1 MTGFGYWIYCNREAW
16 DYAKEGAPREG
27 GYAVVFNAT
36 LKGTPPEVSKQE
48 LIVPGKRWE
57 ATREGVEDYAY
68 LYLLKQAIAQAS
80 PEAAANAKALLNSS
94 VEKVVKNVNNPLLAD
109 KAKRQ
114 ILQVILELSPMQ

>member
-1 MTGFGYWIYCNREAW
+1 MSRTIHRSER
-16 DYAKEGAPREG
+16 KAPMLCDSCRG
-27 GYAVVFNAT
+27 
-36 LKGTPPEVSKQE
+36 LE

-80 PEAAANAKALLNSS
+80 PEGAANAKALLASS

-109 KAKRQ
+109 KVKRQ
-114 ILQVILELSPMQ
+114 ILETILELSPTQ